1 MNVNKKLISN
11 KLSDDINISKQ
22 VAVKFVNHFIFLI
35 KDNAQ
40 DKTIKIAGFGT
51 FLMNKTLGRVG
62 RNPKTKESYII
73 TPRIKLNFR
82 ASNILKNFL
91 NP

>member
-1 MNVNKKLISN
+1 MNVSKKLISD
-11 KLSDDINISKQ
+11 KLSVDINVSHQDAI
-22 VAVKFVNHFIFLI
+22 KFVNNFILLI

-51 FLMNKTLGRVG
+51 FLMTKTVKRVG

-73 TPRIKLNFR
+73 TSRKKLNFR